1 MTQNPLSST
10 PTRARGPALRQV
22 TEEARL
28 FFGARAAAAIT
39 VSSSM
44 PVLIVGT
51 SQVATRLDRAQWD
64 ACDGPGVDAME
75 QLQVFNIA
83 DLAAARSWPQFSDL
97 ARARG
102 VLSSLAVPITWR
114 GRALGALNLYS
125 PDLDGFAGC
134 EPLGLEFATAAA
146 VVLSTPM
153 AEQAP
158 RTPRRLA
165 ADGARAE
172 RAVS

>member
-1 MTQNPLSST
+1 MTHNPPSST
-10 PTRARGPALRQV
+10 PTRAHGPALRQV

-28 FFGARAAAAIT
+28 VLGASAAAAIT

-51 SQVATRLDRAQWD
+51 SHVATQLDRAQWD
-64 ACDGPGVDAME
+64 AGDGPAVDAME
-75 QLQVFNIA
+75 HLQVFNIA

-125 PDLDGFAGC
+125 PDLDGFAGY
-134 EPLGLEFATAAA
+134 EPLGLRFATAAA

-158 RTPRRLA
+158 GTPRQIA

>member
-1 MTQNPLSST
+1 MNQNPPTST
-10 PTRARGPALRQV
+10 PTRAYGPALRQV

-28 FFGARAAAAIT
+28 VLGACAAAAIT
-39 VSSSM
+39 VSSGT

-51 SQVATRLDRAQWD
+51 SKMATQLDRAQWD
-64 ACDGPGVDAME
+64 AGDGPGLDAME
-75 QLQVFNIA
+75 QLQVFNVA

-102 VLSSLAVPITWR
+102 VRSSLAVPITWR

-134 EPLGLEFATAAA
+134 EPLGLQFATTAA

-158 RTPRRLA
+158 ATPRQIA
-165 ADGARAE
+165 AGGARAE